1 MARNPFQFDTFAED
15 SGALVEDSGA
25 EQLTPVSQKPAA
37 SADPSVI
44 EKLTQQILSRGTV
57 NWTGEGFGSPEAN
70 ARDMAKILSGIG
82 ITDVSQFG
90 KFTQT
95 GLQEDVRPDGR
106 GGFVNLQGKPVD
118 ASLVTPVEVEG
129 MVSYTAPTG
138 TQEVFGNKATKQA
151 VPNTYSER
159 QTGNFFG
166 GTFAGGGN
174 TGYGVQFDPQG
185 NPIFFTQGASSADVA
200 GNPLVALTLAVVLP
214 GVGVAIGETLG
225 ISSAAGTAI
234 AKVSVSVAMGQPLD
248 VAIKD
253 AAISSIVQTGSVD
266 AAKEIVSAGA
276 DPKIANAIASVGGS
290 IVQTAARGGDASD
303 ILTNAVAAA
312 GASSLISADV
322 SPTIAKA
329 VGVALSG
336 GTAEQVIS
344 SLASSVGGTKEVKNP
359 IASALLPTEPPEAPA
374 VTPVVTPEVTPPVEP
389 AAPPETATFVPE
401 APPTPAPTVEP
412 TPTVEVT
419 APTAPPTVEQTILDL
434 IKKDAEPET
443 PPAPVAEVPAPPPA
457 PVTTP
462 EAPAP
467 APEQPAPPAAA
478 EEVKVTAPAEK
489 TAEQQILDLIKPKEP
504 EVVPTPAPEPAPV
517 FEEVAPTPAPEAPA
531 PVQPVEEVKVSAPA
545 EKTPDQ
551 AIIDLITPK
560 APEIVAPVE
569 PTPAPPVVPEEV
581 AQPTP
586 SPVEEVKITAPAEK
600 TTEQQIIDLIAPKAP
615 EPAPVVEPAP
625 EPPVIPETP
634 VSPAPAPVEEV
645 KVTAPAEKNQE
656 QAIIDLI
663 TPQPEVVEPPPAPVA
678 PPVAPVEEVEI
689 TGKKEEQPVIV
700 DTTQPPLIEPT
711 PPIAAPAPVA
721 PIEEIQVTEERPV
734 VTPENQPILDLI
746 APTETPTVPEIA
758 VTAPR
763 EEEVRVTARPEEVPI
778 IDTTT
783 PPAAPEEIVITAPRE
798 EEVKITAKPEEVPI
812 IDTVIPDL
820 TAPTLQPE
828 QPVPEEEPEPEKPYK
843 PQITIF
849 GGVPGKRRTLPQTL
863 QAPFYP
869 STGLTQALTA
879 QRGAGEIE
887 GDPSGKPRKN
897 VWNEA
902 SLRLKDAL
910 GL

>member
-25 EQLTPVSQKPAA
+25 EQLTPVSQKPTA

-82 ITDVSQFG
+82 ITDVNQFG

-138 TQEVFGNKATKQA
+138 TQEVFGNKLTKQA

-336 GTAEQVIS
+336 GTADQVIS

-374 VTPVVTPEVTPPVEP
+374 VTPVVTPEVTPLVEP

-443 PPAPVAEVPAPPPA
+443 PPAFVAEVPAPPPA

-462 EAPAP
+462 EVPAP

-504 EVVPTPAPEPAPV
+504 EVVPTPAPEPAPAPA
-517 FEEVAPTPAPEAPA
+517 EVAPTPVPETPAPA
-531 PVQPVEEVKVSAPA
+531 QPVEEVKVSAPA

-560 APEIVAPVE
+560 APE
-569 PTPAPPVVPEEV
+569 
-581 AQPTP
+581 
-586 SPVEEVKITAPAEK
+586 
-600 TTEQQIIDLIAPKAP
+600 
-615 EPAPVVEPAP
+615 PAPVVEPAP
-625 EPPVIPETP
+625 APPVIPKTP
-634 VSPAPAPVEEV
+634 AVPAPAPVEEV
-645 KVTAPAEKNQE
+645 KVTAPVEKTQE

-663 TPQPEVVEPPPAPVA
+663 TPKPEVVEPPPAPVV
-678 PPVAPVEEVEI
+678 PPVAPVEEVKV
-689 TGKKEEQPVIV
+689 TAKQEEQPVII
-700 DTTQPPLIEPT
+700 DTSAPPLIT
-711 PPIAAPAPVA
+711 P
-721 PIEEIQVTEERPV
+721 
-734 VTPENQPILDLI
+734 
-746 APTETPTVPEIA
+746 TPTVAETPSPTVTPLPEVE
-758 VTAPR
+758 VTAPAETIKSEDQPIIDLITPPPAPEIPTVDVPAPR
-763 EEEVRVTARPEEVPI
+763 DAEVNITARQDEVPI

-783 PPAAPEEIVITAPRE
+783 PPVVPEEMVVTTPRD
-798 EEVKITAKPEEVPI
+798 EEVKVTAKKEDVPIIDTIPSAGEITVTAPGTKGIEIVGKKEDVPI
-812 IDTVIPDL
+812 IDTVTPDL

-828 QPVPEEEPEPEKPYK
+828 LPVPEEELEPEKPYK